1 MNRRIIEFVLLA
13 SALVMLRTAYLA
25 AQDQTQS
32 QLWGNLSLD
41 WIKTQR
47 LTLGLAIEP
56 KALVSKPAED
66 PDWASLGI
74 TPSIEFTRGN
84 WMDLVGELGITR
96 TKQTDNVN
104 STEITPS
111 IGLRFHL
118 LSNIA
123 NAYLK
128 ERRPKR
134 RFVVRDL
141 LRLEWRNFHYSDE
154 TLDSASFRLR
164 NRFEM
169 LYPFNRPRISDNGAI
184 YALGDVELFST
195 TQDLKERFASKQ
207 RVRVG
212 GGYRRN
218 YPWRFE
224 ALYVW
229 DRSRH
234 EADEPFVKG
243 DQALDIRFR
252 RVW

>member
-1 MNRRIIEFVLLA
+1 
-13 SALVMLRTAYLA
+13 MLPTAHLA

-41 WIKTQR
+41 WIRNEKVS
-47 LTLGLAIEP
+47 LGVAIEP
-56 KALVSKPAED
+56 KALVSKPPED
-66 PDWASLGI
+66 PGWASLGV
-74 TPSIEFTRGN
+74 TPSIEYTRGK
-84 WMDLVGELGITR
+84 WIDWVGELGVTR
-96 TKQTDNVN
+96 TKQTDKVN

-111 IGLRFHL
+111 VGLRFHV

-123 NAYLK
+123 DTYLK
-128 ERRPKR
+128 ERLPKR
-134 RFVVRDL
+134 RLVLRDL
-141 LRLEWRNFHYSDE
+141 LRLEWRNFYYSDE
-154 TLDSASFRLR
+154 TLDSASFRIR
-164 NRFEM
+164 NRFET
-169 LYPFNRPRISDNGAI
+169 LYPFNRPRISDNGAV
-184 YALGDVELFST
+184 YALGDVEFFST

-207 RVRVG
+207 RLRVG

-234 EADEPFVKG
+234 AADEPFVKG
-243 DQALDIRFR
+243 DQAVDIRFR